1 VAVTP
6 LDAGIGDTAP
16 VYLQLGAVLF
26 VLGVAARV
34 AGRFGLPAVPLYL
47 IAGLV
52 LGAFDIP
59 ALHGDVLEVA
69 AGLGV
74 ILLLFLIGLEHTA
87 EELSANL
94 RRFRRAGILDFALN
108 FTAGFGFG
116 LLLGWDPLAAMLL
129 GGITWV
135 TSSGI
140 VVKALSDL
148 RWRGP
153 ETPVILAVL
162 VAEDLA
168 MAVYLPLAAS
178 LLVGGGVLA
187 TFGSMTIAVTAALAA
202 MVGAFRY
209 GESLAR
215 VVSHSS
221 EEVVLLSA
229 LGLVL
234 MVAGLAEQLQ
244 VSAAVGAFLA
254 GVALSGEVADRTR
267 VLLAPIRDFNVS
279 LFFLFFA
286 LQVDVGKLGSVALP
300 ALALALITGATKV
313 VTGLRAARLAGL
325 DEGESWRVALALLA
339 RGEMSLVLA
348 GLGASAAIEPRLAPL
363 AAAYVMLLAIGGPV
377 AMRFADDL
385 VPRLARVRPRVA
397 TPAA

>member
-1 VAVTP
+1 MTVLAAAVGE
-6 LDAGIGDTAP
+6 AAP

-26 VLGVAARV
+26 VLGIAARV
-34 AGRFGLPAVPLYL
+34 AGRLDLPAVPLYL

-52 LGAFDIP
+52 LSAIDVP
-59 ALHGDVLEVA
+59 ALQGEILEVA

-74 ILLLFLIGLEHTA
+74 ILLLFLIGLEYTA
-87 EELSANL
+87 EELSAHL
-94 RRFRRAGILDFALN
+94 WRFRSAGVLDFVLN
-108 FTAGFGFG
+108 FSAGLGFG

-129 GGITWV
+129 GGVTWV

-140 VVKALSDL
+140 VIKALTDL
-148 RWRGP
+148 GWRGRG
-153 ETPVILAVL
+153 TPVIVAVL

-168 MAVYLPLAAS
+168 MAIYLPLVAS

-187 TFGSMTIAVTAALAA
+187 GFGSMTVAVAAALAA

-209 GESLAR
+209 GEALGR
-215 VVSHSS
+215 VVSHAS

-254 GVALSGEVADRTR
+254 GIALSGEIAQRTR
-267 VLLAPIRDFNVS
+267 RLLEPIRDFNVA

-286 LQVDVGKLGSVALP
+286 LQVDVSRIEDVAL
-300 ALALALITGATKV
+300 AAIALALITGVTKV

-325 DEGESWRVALALLA
+325 DEVDSARVALALVA
-339 RGEMSLVLA
+339 RGEMSIVLA
-348 GLGASAAIEPRLAPL
+348 GLGATAAVEPELAPL
-363 AAAYVMLLAIGGPV
+363 AASYVLILAIAGPV
-377 AMRFADDL
+377 LMRFADDL
-385 VPRLARVRPRVA
+385 VPYLTRWRRRVA
-397 TPAA
+397 AAA

>member
-1 VAVTP
+1 MTVLAAAVGE
-6 LDAGIGDTAP
+6 AAP

-26 VLGVAARV
+26 VLAIAARV
-34 AGRFGLPAVPLYL
+34 AGHLDLPAVPLYL
-47 IAGLV
+47 IAGLI
-52 LGAFDIP
+52 LSAIDIP
-59 ALHGDVLEVA
+59 ALQGEILEVA

-74 ILLLFLIGLEHTA
+74 ILLLFLIGLEYTA
-87 EELSANL
+87 EELSAHL
-94 RRFRRAGILDFALN
+94 WRFRSAGILDFVLN
-108 FTAGFGFG
+108 FSAGLGFG

-129 GGITWV
+129 GGVTWV

-140 VVKALSDL
+140 VIKALTDL
-148 RWRGP
+148 GWRGRG
-153 ETPVILAVL
+153 TPVIVAVL

-168 MAVYLPLAAS
+168 MAIYLPLVAS

-187 TFGSMTIAVTAALAA
+187 GFGSMTVAVAAALAA

-209 GESLAR
+209 GEALGR
-215 VVSHSS
+215 VVSHAS

-254 GVALSGEVADRTR
+254 GIALSGEIAQRTR
-267 VLLAPIRDFNVS
+267 RLLEPIRDFNVA

-286 LQVDVGKLGSVALP
+286 LQVDVSRIEDVAL
-300 ALALALITGATKV
+300 AAIALALITGVTKV

-325 DEGESWRVALALLA
+325 DEVDSARVALALVA
-339 RGEMSLVLA
+339 RGEMSIVLA
-348 GLGASAAIEPRLAPL
+348 GLGATAAVEPELAPL
-363 AAAYVMLLAIGGPV
+363 AASYVLILAIAGPV
-377 AMRFADDL
+377 LMRFADDL
-385 VPRLARVRPRVA
+385 VPYLTRWRRRVA
-397 TPAA
+397 AAA

>member
-1 VAVTP
+1 VTVLAAAVGE
-6 LDAGIGDTAP
+6 AAP

-26 VLGVAARV
+26 VLGIAARV
-34 AGRFGLPAVPLYL
+34 AGRLDLPAVPLYL

-52 LGAFDIP
+52 LSAIDVP
-59 ALHGDVLEVA
+59 ALQGEILEVA

-74 ILLLFLIGLEHTA
+74 ILLLFLIGLEYTA
-87 EELSANL
+87 EELSAHL
-94 RRFRRAGILDFALN
+94 WRFRSAGVLDFVLN
-108 FTAGFGFG
+108 FSAGLGFG

-129 GGITWV
+129 GGVTWV

-140 VVKALSDL
+140 VIKALTDL
-148 RWRGP
+148 GWRGRG
-153 ETPVILAVL
+153 TPVIVAVL

-168 MAVYLPLAAS
+168 MAIYLPLVAS

-187 TFGSMTIAVTAALAA
+187 GFGSMTVAVAAALAA

-209 GESLAR
+209 GEALGR
-215 VVSHSS
+215 VVSHAS

-254 GVALSGEVADRTR
+254 GIALSGEIAQRTR
-267 VLLAPIRDFNVS
+267 RLLEPIRDFNVA

-286 LQVDVGKLGSVALP
+286 LQVDVSRIGDVAL
-300 ALALALITGATKV
+300 AAIALALITGVTKV

-325 DEGESWRVALALLA
+325 DEVDSARVALALVA
-339 RGEMSLVLA
+339 RGEMSIVLA
-348 GLGASAAIEPRLAPL
+348 GLGATAAVEPELAPL
-363 AAAYVMLLAIGGPV
+363 AASYVLILAIAGPV
-377 AMRFADDL
+377 LMRFADDL
-385 VPRLARVRPRVA
+385 VPYLTRWRRRVA
-397 TPAA
+397 AAA

>member
-1 VAVTP
+1 M
-6 LDAGIGDTAP
+6 
-16 VYLQLGAVLF
+16 
-26 VLGVAARV
+26 
-34 AGRFGLPAVPLYL
+34 PLYL
-47 IAGLV
+47 IAGLA
-52 LGAFDIP
+52 LN
-59 ALHGDVLEVA
+59 ALHVQALQGDVLEVA

-74 ILLLFLIGLEHTA
+74 VLLLFLIGLEHTA

-94 RRFRRAGILDFALN
+94 RRFRRAGILDFVLN
-108 FTAGFGFG
+108 FSAGFGFG
-116 LLLGWDPLAAMLL
+116 LLLGWGPLVAMLL

-135 TSSGI
+135 SSSGI
-140 VVKALSDL
+140 VVKAITDL

-153 ETPVILAVL
+153 EVPVIIAVL

-178 LLVGGGVLA
+178 LLVGGGALA
-187 TFGSMTIAVTAALAA
+187 TFGSMTIAVVAALAA
-202 MVGAFRY
+202 MVGAVRY
-209 GESLAR
+209 GEALGR

-234 MVAGLAEQLQ
+234 MVAGVAEKLQ

-267 VLLAPIRDFNVS
+267 ALLEPIRDFNVS

-286 LQVDVGKLGSVALP
+286 LQIDISALDSVALP
-300 ALALALITGATKV
+300 ALALALVTGATKI
-313 VTGLRAARLAGL
+313 VTGLRAARVAGL
-325 DEGESWRVALALLA
+325 GETESWRVALALLA
-339 RGEMSLVLA
+339 RGEVSLVLA
-348 GLGASAAIEPRLAPL
+348 GLGASTAVEPRLAPL
-363 AAAYVMLLAIGGPV
+363 AAAYVVLLAIAGPV

-385 VPRLARVRPRVA
+385 VPHSARGLTSRRHALPLKS
-397 TPAA
+397 

>member
-1 VAVTP
+1 
-6 LDAGIGDTAP
+6 
-16 VYLQLGAVLF
+16 
-26 VLGVAARV
+26 
-34 AGRFGLPAVPLYL
+34 
-47 IAGLV
+47 
-52 LGAFDIP
+52 
-59 ALHGDVLEVA
+59 
-69 AGLGV
+69 
-74 ILLLFLIGLEHTA
+74 
-87 EELSANL
+87 
-94 RRFRRAGILDFALN
+94 
-108 FTAGFGFG
+108 
-116 LLLGWDPLAAMLL
+116 
-129 GGITWV
+129 
-135 TSSGI
+135 
-140 VVKALSDL
+140 
-148 RWRGP
+148 
-153 ETPVILAVL
+153 
-162 VAEDLA
+162 
-168 MAVYLPLAAS
+168 
-178 LLVGGGVLA
+178 
-187 TFGSMTIAVTAALAA
+187 
-202 MVGAFRY
+202 
-209 GESLAR
+209 

-286 LQVDVGKLGSVALP
+286 LQVDVGKLDSVALP

-348 GLGASAAIEPRLAPL
+348 GLGASAAIEPRLAAL
-363 AAAYVMLLAIGGPV
+363 AAAYVMLLAIVGPV

-385 VPRLARVRPRVA
+385 VPRLARGRPRVA
-397 TPAA
+397 APAA